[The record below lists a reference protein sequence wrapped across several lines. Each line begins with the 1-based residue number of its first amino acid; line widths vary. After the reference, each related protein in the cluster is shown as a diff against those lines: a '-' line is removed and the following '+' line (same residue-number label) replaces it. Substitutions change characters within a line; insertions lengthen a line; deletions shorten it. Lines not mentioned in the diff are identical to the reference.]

1 MSGQRAD
8 FFWIC
13 YPCEIPALF
22 IRSQQGS
29 RRPLGVKLPRP
40 ALARLL
46 VHGFVYSSD
55 SRGDA
60 GRSEFSASPLPG
72 AQRGGEE
79 ARAWRAPRVPPP
91 RAGGAGP
98 RLRAR
103 LHARLQGALQHLSA
117 GPREPLPRV
126 RSPVPAQRRS
136 QLPFFFYAR
145 TGRQASSWNC

>member
-1 MSGQRAD
+1 MGA
-8 FFWIC
+8 
-13 YPCEIPALF
+13 
-22 IRSQQGS
+22 
-29 RRPLGVKLPRP
+29 KLPRP

-79 ARAWRAPRVPPP
+79 ARARRSPRVAPPKA
-91 RAGGAGP
+91 AGGAGP

-103 LHARLQGALQHLSA
+103 PHARLQGALQRLSA
-117 GPREPLPRV
+117 GPGNRFRAFRVQLP
-126 RSPVPAQRRS
+126 PGDAQF
-136 QLPFFFYAR
+136 PFFFYSK
-145 TGRQASSWNC
+145 TGRKASGLNC